1 MKKSAFTAI
10 FAIAA
15 MVLSSLATPCRAQ
28 VINPERMEEFEK
40 NNVLPVAEQM
50 PEFPGGMP
58 ALIEYM
64 QKEMRYPKKC
74 REAGVEGRSLITFVV
89 KKNGKVK
96 NFEVARSSGDKL
108 LDKEAM
114 RVIKKMPKWKPGMHD
129 GKKVNVLFTL
139 PITFKL
145 R

>member
-1 MKKSAFTAI
+1 
-10 FAIAA
+10 
-15 MVLSSLATPCRAQ
+15 
-28 VINPERMEEFEK
+28 
-40 NNVLPVAEQM
+40 
-50 PEFPGGMP
+50 
-58 ALIEYM
+58 
-64 QKEMRYPKKC
+64 MRYPKKC
-74 REAGVEGRSLITFVV
+74 REAGVEGRTLITFVV

-108 LDKEAM
+108 LDKEAL

>member
-10 FAIAA
+10 FTITA
-15 MVLSSLATPCRAQ
+15 MVLSSLITPCRAQ

-50 PEFPGGMP
+50 PEFPGGMS
-58 ALIEYM
+58 ALTEYL
-64 QKEMRYPKKC
+64 KDEIRYPKKC
-74 REAGVEGRSLITFVV
+74 REAGVEGRTIITFVV

-114 RVIKKMPKWKPGMHD
+114 RVIKKMPKWKHVMHD